1 MYRFCVINMFVDLFV
16 CFTDIDQVAAL
27 KCNCDWIN
35 SIDVARL
42 EMAFCH
48 LWLALTH
55 YTYIRSIMHFSFQ
68 ASQCVCMCVC
78 VVLLY
83 SYNEHVVGFGNEVI
97 RTLRHNLKLSVTR
110 KEFGLIFVILA
121 LRIWFVF
128 VANRRNLLTQ
138 RNAFCFFFLAGLYWC
153 GMTWGKH
160 QYLQQ

>member
-1 MYRFCVINMFVDLFV
+1 M
-16 CFTDIDQVAAL
+16 
-27 KCNCDWIN
+27 
-35 SIDVARL
+35 SRL

-83 SYNEHVVGFGNEVI
+83 SYNEHVIGFGNEVI

-121 LRIWFVF
+121 LRI
-128 VANRRNLLTQ
+128 
-138 RNAFCFFFLAGLYWC
+138 
-153 GMTWGKH
+153 
-160 QYLQQ
+160 